1 MKIGFIGCGNI
12 AHFHADVLI
21 ALDVNIIAVSAR
33 EDSKKIGPF
42 CEKYNITKHYSDWRI
57 MVAKENLDALW
68 VMTTWNQMDDLL
80 LPLIESELPLFLE
93 KPIALSSALIKKAI
107 EMHKKTKQY
116 IQVGF
121 NRRFYPFM
129 EEIKNIVTSG
139 DLRSVIVEI
148 PESNDLSDRDFA
160 SNLWLINSA
169 HVVDLLMFHLGP
181 IEVKY
186 TRPSIDRNNN
196 IISSFNAMLETEQH
210 IPIHLSA
217 EWNTANNFGITF
229 FVNQEKISLKPLE
242 IAIIYEGFD
251 VIEPSF
257 DIPVRQY
264 KPKIYNQ
271 FYCDGQYK
279 PGFYEQAKYFVNN
292 VGSHKLLNKHADLQA
307 CLDSTIL
314 IEEMLCK

>member
-33 EDSKKIGPF
+33 ENSKKIGPF

-57 MVAKENLDALW
+57 MIEKENLDALW

-80 LPLIESELPLFLE
+80 LPLIETGLPLFLE
-93 KPIALSSALIKKAI
+93 KPIALSSVLIKKAI
-107 EMHKKTKQY
+107 EVHKNTNQY

-129 EEIKNIVTSG
+129 DEIKTIITSG
-139 DLRSVIVEI
+139 ELRSVLVEI
-148 PESNDLSDRDFA
+148 PESTDLNDHDFA
-160 SNLWLINSA
+160 TNLWLINSA
-169 HVVDLLMFHLGP
+169 HVIDLLMFHLGA
-181 IEVKY
+181 IDIKY
-186 TRPSIDRNNN
+186 TSKSRTGKSN
-196 IISSFNAMLETEQH
+196 IASSFNAMLETEQGV
-210 IPIHLSA
+210 PVHLSA
-217 EWNTANNFGITF
+217 EWNTSNNFGITF
-229 FVNQEKISLKPLE
+229 YVNNQRISLKPLE
-242 IAIIYEGFD
+242 IATIYEGFD
-251 VIEPSF
+251 VIEPSI

-264 KPKIYNQ
+264 KPMKYKE
-271 FYCDGQYK
+271 FFCDGEYK
-279 PGFYEQAKYFVNN
+279 PGFFEQAKYFVNN